1 MKSYIY
7 AILAVVLWA
16 TISPFSKLMLNT
28 IPEEEFLFL
37 TMLIATVTLFVINL
51 ITKKILV
58 LRMYHI
64 KDYLILFGL
73 GALGIY
79 LYILT
84 YNMGIAR
91 LKASDACIINYLW
104 PIMIVI
110 FSVPILH
117 EKMTLRKFAACLIS
131 FLGIVVVVTKFD
143 FSNLEFESLPG
154 VGCCLIAAVSYGLFS
169 ALNKKVKYDQ
179 CIAMMLFYFCATVL
193 SGIQFI
199 FSRQEYVPLMTVKN
213 YFLIAWIGIVSNA
226 LGYLFW
232 NMAIVKGE
240 TSKISNLAYICPFLT
255 LLFSA
260 VILKEDISAYAVIGL
275 LLIVGGIF
283 LQLKEKNYDCENGKA
298 ME

>member
-7 AILAVVLWA
+7 AMLAVVLWA
-16 TISPFSKLMLNT
+16 TISPFSKLMLNAL
-28 IPEEEFLFL
+28 PEEEFLFL
-37 TMLIATVTLFVINL
+37 TMLIATITLFVIN
-51 ITKKILV
+51 IVTKKILV
-58 LRMYHI
+58 LKTYHI

-104 PIMIVI
+104 PIMIII

-117 EKMTLRKFAACLIS
+117 EKMTLRKLVACLIS

-143 FSNLEFESLPG
+143 FANLEFESLPG
-154 VGCCLIAAVSYGLFS
+154 VVCCLIAAVSYGLFS
-169 ALNKKVKYDQ
+169 ALNKKINYDQ
-179 CIAMMLFYFCATVL
+179 CVAMMLFYFCATVL
-193 SGIQFI
+193 SGIQFL
-199 FSRQEYVPLMTVKN
+199 FSGQEYVPLMTMKN
-213 YFLIAWIGIVSNA
+213 YFLMAWIGIMSNA

-232 NMAIVKGE
+232 NIAIVKGD

-260 VILKEDISAYAVIGL
+260 LVLKEEISAYTIIGL
-275 LLIVGGIF
+275 LMIIGGIF
-283 LQLKEKNYDCENGKA
+283 LQLKENAIERKRP
-298 ME
+298 